1 MFSPGNC
8 WSGLI
13 LNLGGS
19 EVQALQTK
27 SYGVRPLG
35 MASKE
40 FKGKTCAY
48 CRRERASEAKDV
60 GGFNLNVVHRVCG
73 RCGRA
78 KTYRRDGLVAR
89 SIILCLCGTLRV
101 GQATSAEDE
110 ETLQGKLAEMVA
122 FIRLAAPCD
131 GVVQVPPEYVTE
143 ALSLLMVVDPPISE
157 QMIEAKEEVV
167 KHDRAKLG
175 LAKWCQLYAVKAS
188 EANTIGNLMLG
199 LGR

>member
-1 MFSPGNC
+1 
-8 WSGLI
+8 
-13 LNLGGS
+13 
-19 EVQALQTK
+19 
-27 SYGVRPLG
+27 

-48 CRRERASEAKDV
+48 CRRERASEAKEV
-60 GGFNLNVVHRVCG
+60 GGFNINVVHVVCE
-73 RCGRA
+73 RYGRA
-78 KTYRRDGLVAR
+78 RTYRRDGLVAR
-89 SIILCLCGTLRV
+89 FIILCLCGTLLV
-101 GQATSAEDE
+101 GQAASAKDE

-122 FIRLAAPCD
+122 FIRLAEPCD

-167 KHDRAKLG
+167 KNYRAKLG
-175 LAKWCQLYAVKAS
+175 LAKWCQLYAVEVS
-188 EANTIGNLMLG
+188 EANTIGKLLLG

>member
-1 MFSPGNC
+1 
-8 WSGLI
+8 
-13 LNLGGS
+13 LG
-19 EVQALQTK
+19 VATK
-27 SYGVRPLG
+27 
-35 MASKE
+35 K

-48 CRRERASEAKDV
+48 CRRERASEANEF
-60 GGFNLNVVHRVCG
+60 GRFNIDVVHAVCE

-78 KTYRRDGLVAR
+78 RTHRRDGLVAR
-89 SIILCLCGTLRV
+89 FIILCLCGTLPV
-101 GQATSAEDE
+101 GQAAPAEDE

-122 FIRLAAPCD
+122 FIRLAEPCD

-167 KHDRAKLG
+167 KNNRAKLG
-175 LAKWCQLYAVKAS
+175 LAKWCQLYSVEVS
-188 EANTIGNLMLG
+188 EANTIGRLMLG

>member
-1 MFSPGNC
+1 M
-8 WSGLI
+8 
-13 LNLGGS
+13 
-19 EVQALQTK
+19 K

-35 MASKE
+35 VASKE

-60 GGFNLNVVHRVCG
+60 GGFKLNVVHGVCG

-78 KTYRRDGLVAR
+78 KTYRRDGLVAW
-89 SIILCLCGTLRV
+89 SIILRLCGTLLV
-101 GQATSAEDE
+101 GQAAPAKDE

-122 FIRLAAPCD
+122 FIRLAEPCD

-167 KHDRAKLG
+167 KNDRAKLG
-175 LAKWCQLYAVKAS
+175 LAKWCQLYAVKLS

>member
-1 MFSPGNC
+1 
-8 WSGLI
+8 
-13 LNLGGS
+13 LG
-19 EVQALQTK
+19 V
-27 SYGVRPLG
+27 
-35 MASKE
+35 ASKE

-48 CRRERASEAKDV
+48 CRRERASEAKEI
-60 GGFNLNVVHRVCG
+60 GGSNINVVHVVCE

-78 KTYRRDGLVAR
+78 RTYRRDGLVAR
-89 SIILCLCGTLRV
+89 FILCGTLLV
-101 GQATSAEDE
+101 GQAASAKDE

-122 FIRLAAPCD
+122 FFRLAEPCD

-167 KHDRAKLG
+167 KNYRTKLG
-175 LAKWCQLYAVKAS
+175 LAKWCQLYAVEVS
-188 EANTIGNLMLG
+188 EANTIGKLMLG